1 MHSIRINRV
10 LRHFMT
16 TDSAFAIRLLE
27 KIGTPLV
34 TAIESAPPTG
44 SSAEI
49 GAAEMMAKMLGQAVQ
64 ISIKLATTLNA
75 QETEEQADSTRL
87 SMAAIAT
94 PLLANFYIQNKRV
107 PEEADINRILKSLEA
122 VIGFADKFTPA
133 ADGQSRLST
142 IDNDIAFFDQ
152 TQAILT
158 TAQALVPA
166 LLAISEFSF
175 GKSDTKLMQE
185 VAAKLEEKAQQLAG
199 GTDNKLGQILVL
211 KSLATI
217 YAQCHS
223 QEVAKMSAGNSDN
236 NTAPSITP
244 VWEAFEKRTMMMQ
257 ALVGMDI
264 AETTVDGGASQEPP
278 LSQEAQ
284 NLQQDQQN
292 SGQNPEQNS
301 EQNPQQPQQ
310 TASQN
315 EQMPVEQAAP
325 PPPQQDTPAAAP
337 QSAAPA
343 AGPMGFFKPGANKD
357 NSSSPAASTPAPT
370 TKAPVE
376 SSPEPLADSKEKPK
390 DTTASDFDDNSA
402 APPPP
407 SNPMGFF
414 KPGTQKKEDE

>member
-1 MHSIRINRV
+1 
-10 LRHFMT
+10 MT

-27 KIGTPLV
+27 KIGAPLV

-44 SSAEI
+44 DSAEI

-94 PLLANFYIQNKRV
+94 PLLANFYVQNKRI
-107 PEEADINRILKSLEA
+107 PEEADVNRIVKSLEA

-142 IDNDIAFFDQ
+142 IDDDIAFFDA

-158 TAQALVPA
+158 TAQALTPA

-185 VAAKLEEKAQQLAG
+185 VAAKLEEKATILAG
-199 GTDNKLGQILVL
+199 GSDNKLGQILVL

-223 QEVAKMSAGNSDN
+223 QEVEKMSAGNNDN
-236 NTAPSITP
+236 NAAPSIAP
-244 VWEAFEKRTMMMQ
+244 VWEAFEKRSMMMQ
-257 ALVGMDI
+257 ALVGLDV
-264 AETTVDGGASQEPP
+264 AEATVDGGNA
-278 LSQEAQ
+278 
-284 NLQQDQQN
+284 
-292 SGQNPEQNS
+292 
-301 EQNPQQPQQ
+301 
-310 TASQN
+310 
-315 EQMPVEQAAP
+315 
-325 PPPQQDTPAAAP
+325 
-337 QSAAPA
+337 SAAPA
-343 AGPMGFFKPGANKD
+343 PQETQQSQPQQAQPTAEQEQQSAPQNEQPPAAQSQPAPASQEKPAQQTQSAGSTAGPMGFFKPGAKSDGN
-357 NSSSPAASTPAPT
+357 SSPAPAAEEGKAQQGAQNQPTQDTPPPA
-370 TKAPVE
+370 VE
-376 SSPEPLADSKEKPK
+376 EKPK
-390 DTTASDFDDNSA
+390 DATATSFDDNSA

-414 KPGTQKKEDE
+414 KPGTQKKDDE